1 MKVRDVPGPEDTN
14 NAEIAAVVAP
24 RPPMIV
30 SDGADWTK
38 RFAEDDFPYIQR
50 IYELYDA
57 IENVHNRHLPNEHH
71 DYGPTKRRIAYRFFS
86 RSLGLAPPAKRETA
100 PIESQADQAVRHWI
114 DLPTTFSADFV
125 AEVTKNLLEHSSSN

>member
-86 RSLGLAPPAKRETA
+86 RSLGLAPPAKREPRRSNPK
-100 PIESQADQAVRHWI
+100 PIKRFAIGLICQ
-114 DLPTTFSADFV
+114 P
-125 AEVTKNLLEHSSSN
+125 HSPRIL